1 MTDTNKIS
9 IAKAKK
15 FLATNKDR
23 IAPSDQIEI
32 HEQCDVIQNASQK
45 LSQLK
50 SLAQAKNVDEV
61 IEDLRSKLEDYANR
75 IEFLENPG
83 VELSVHES
91 NIQMLKGKLADTIG
105 NVESTL

>member
-1 MTDTNKIS
+1 MTDSNKIS
-9 IAKAKK
+9 VSKAKK
-15 FLATNKDR
+15 FLVTNRDK

-61 IEDLRSKLEDYANR
+61 IQDLRNKLQDYADR
-75 IEFLENPG
+75 IDFLENPT

-91 NIQMLKGKLADTIG
+91 NIKILKGRLAETIG
-105 NVESTL
+105 DVESTL